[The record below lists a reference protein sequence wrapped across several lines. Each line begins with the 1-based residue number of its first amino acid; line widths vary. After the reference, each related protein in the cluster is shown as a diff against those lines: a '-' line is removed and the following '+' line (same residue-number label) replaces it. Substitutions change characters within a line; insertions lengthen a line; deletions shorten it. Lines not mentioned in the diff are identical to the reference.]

1 MSEISVPPVI
11 HGHPR
16 YITKS
21 EYDTSEEGQGG
32 GGGGSFLSHE
42 IARVD
47 PNGDDATGVIGD
59 LLKPFLTVQA
69 AIAAFEA
76 GSFTFPVID
85 IGNNDCNEDLTT
97 SLGQLGIISVA
108 GSDAHFAFHSL
119 TATGG
124 GLNLSLS
131 HCYSNGDGSLTA
143 NGNVTLYLH
152 DAGLDGPV
160 ITTSGSVF
168 IQAQVGFYGTYGGYI
183 TDVTSHANIQIYG
196 IACQGTLT
204 SETAGDIAITDSPW
218 LTQYCIIDSP
228 GSDVVLRRAL
238 IYRILAGGANN
249 VTLTDS
255 RITFSNGASGT
266 TTYADQL
273 LAKIV
278 FPDADPHVA
287 GAGYWVDGVLTKS
300 AG

>member
-32 GGGGSFLSHE
+32 GGGSFLSHE

-47 PNGDDATGVIGD
+47 PSGNDGTGIIGD
-59 LLKPFLTVQA
+59 LAKPFLTVQA

-76 GSFTFPVID
+76 GSFTFPLID
-85 IGNNDCNEDLTT
+85 IGNNDCVEDLTT
-97 SLGQLGIISVA
+97 SLGSLAIRSIA
-108 GSDAHFAFHSL
+108 GTDDHYAFQSL

-124 GLNLSLS
+124 AFTLALS
-131 HCYSNGDGSLTA
+131 HCYSNPDGTLTS
-143 NGNVTLYLH
+143 NGNLTVMLH
-152 DAGLDGPV
+152 DAGLNGPA
-160 ITTSGSVF
+160 ITTSGLVI
-168 IQAQVGFYGTYGGYI
+168 IQAQSNFYGTYGGYVTNI
-183 TDVTSHANIQIYG
+183 TSHADIIIYG
-196 IACQGTLT
+196 IACQGTLASDT
-204 SETAGDIAITDSPW
+204 GGDITITDSPW

-228 GSDVVLRRAL
+228 GSDVFLKRAL
-238 IYRILAGGANN
+238 IYRILSGGANN

-273 LAKIV
+273 LTKIV
-278 FPDADPHVA
+278 FPDSDPHVA